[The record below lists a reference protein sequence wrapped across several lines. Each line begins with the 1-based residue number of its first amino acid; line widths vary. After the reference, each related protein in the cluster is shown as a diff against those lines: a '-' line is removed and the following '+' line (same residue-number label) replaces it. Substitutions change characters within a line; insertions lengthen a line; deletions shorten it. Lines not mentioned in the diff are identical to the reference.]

1 MLYIQMYYSLEITKK
16 RINNLALDGLN
27 FSAYNYSNNTELLN
41 HVNGLSSDRVL
52 WFEHLNDLMQIP
64 GAKLTRF
71 RKILIWDGVGA
82 GLDDELLCLPNL
94 LVLKVNE
101 NISVSGHRSDTFNFG
116 SYLQDIDSSKLNT
129 STIKRAVFYGGLH
142 MRKGYHCNRINIL
155 YQAFRMMPEIELF
168 IARSSILK
176 DLAYCILRPN
186 YIPLFVRKLFLYRK
200 SKGVLTSKN
209 LNELND
215 AILINI
221 HIDNANDYAVNLR
234 ILEALNNSIP
244 IITNRYSKGD
254 WGKNDLLTFSNARD
268 LVQSLNRLFN
278 NRSIQEELH
287 SKYFK
292 LWEERKLDFLFETKL
307 KNLSLYLTEIEDT
320 QEYKES
326 SKEKGNKLK

>member
-1 MLYIQMYYSLEITKK
+1 M
-16 RINNLALDGLN
+16 
-27 FSAYNYSNNTELLN
+27 
-41 HVNGLSSDRVL
+41 
-52 WFEHLNDLMQIP
+52 
-64 GAKLTRF
+64 
-71 RKILIWDGVGA
+71 
-82 GLDDELLCLPNL
+82 
-94 LVLKVNE
+94 
-101 NISVSGHRSDTFNFG
+101 
-116 SYLQDIDSSKLNT
+116 
-129 STIKRAVFYGGLH
+129 
-142 MRKGYHCNRINIL
+142 
-155 YQAFRMMPEIELF
+155 
-168 IARSSILK
+168 
-176 DLAYCILRPN
+176 
-186 YIPLFVRKLFLYRK
+186 
-200 SKGVLTSKN
+200 
-209 LNELND
+209 
-215 AILINI
+215 
-221 HIDNANDYAVNLR
+221 NLR